1 MGPKGFQP
9 LGIAA
14 ASEHIPL
21 LPQFIRQFG
30 LTFPV
35 GFTEGDL
42 ARGYLQ
48 ISAMQQMYVPHIV
61 FIDRQGMIREQ
72 HVGDDLFKDEETN
85 IRKKVLELLSAP
97 PLTTAKKA
105 VAGK

>member
-1 MGPKGFQP
+1 M
-9 LGIAA
+9 
-14 ASEHIPL
+14 

-72 HVGDDLFKDEETN
+72 HVGDDLFNDEENN

-97 PLTTAKKA
+97 PLTAAKKA
-105 VAGK
+105 VAGKK